1 MTWRSPLL
9 YGRASVVPI
18 VRMAEVGRLLALLGP
33 ALLLIG
39 GVMLGLGRLHLPGD
53 LVGAVTLIVVS
64 R

>member
-18 VRMAEVGRLLALLGP
+18 VRMAEVGGLLALLDP
-33 ALLLIG
+33 ALLLVG

-53 LVGAVTLIVVS
+53 LVGAVT
-64 R
+64 

>member
-1 MTWRSPLL
+1 
-9 YGRASVVPI
+9 
-18 VRMAEVGRLLALLGP
+18 MAEVGRLLALLGP

>member
-33 ALLLIG
+33 ALLLVG

-53 LVGAVTLIVVS
+53 LVGAVT
-64 R
+64 